1 MIVLR
6 KDVAVV
12 NGQPKLYHDYRYF
25 FYITN
30 DRQSSAEE
38 IVFSAND
45 RCDQENDIDQLKN
58 GLPALHS
65 PVDTLD
71 SNWAYMVMT
80 SLAWNLKAWLA
91 LSIPESPRW
100 RERHRREK
108 RMLLRMEFKRFVNA
122 FIRIPCQVLTTSR
135 RVVYRL
141 LGWNP
146 YLPQFTRLVT
156 VLRQ

>member
-1 MIVLR
+1 MFGS
-6 KDVAVV
+6 
-12 NGQPKLYHDYRYF
+12 N
-25 FYITN
+25 
-30 DRQSSAEE
+30 E
-38 IVFSAND
+38 
-45 RCDQENDIDQLKN
+45 RCNQENLIDQLKH
-58 GLPALHS
+58 GVHALRAS
-65 PVDTLD
+65 LNTLD

-108 RMLLRMEFKRFVNA
+108 RALLRMEFKRFVNA